1 MVHLFGAPEILRDGS
16 AVRVDTRKAIAV
28 LAILA
33 VEGRPVRRDVLA
45 ARLWPEA
52 TQERAR
58 GSLRRTL
65 SALRTAVGADAIGSD
80 RETIRLT
87 LEPHMVDVLGFD
99 AHVAAAPH
107 EALDLYRG
115 DFLEGFSVPDAP
127 AFEDWQRAEAER
139 FRLRLD
145 GLLDGLIADAD
156 LTSAITFARRRL
168 QLDPLNEAACRQVM
182 KALGASGDRGGAVS
196 AYRTL
201 VRQLDL
207 DLGVEP
213 LAETTHVYSAV
224 RRGNDALPQPRP
236 TLEAATPSP
245 APALIGRTEELAVL
259 SAARDELG
267 FLVITGEPGIGRS
280 RLLAEWA
287 ENLDDSLVLRCH
299 VGEQNVP
306 YAPLAEFAPRQST
319 IAQIAMFEEIAAS
332 LPLPFG
338 GVLAVD
344 DLHLADP
351 ATMAF
356 VTYVVH
362 RRERFGWVV
371 VGTWR
376 TLRVVPGDPC
386 WDLLSE
392 GRREGWASEL
402 RLSRLEDED
411 AALLARTIGDSTAER
426 TREVVEFAEGLP
438 LLVVEA
444 MRLESGAGLPPVVD
458 DLMRTRLA
466 SLTPL
471 ARQVVEALAVI
482 DKPADE
488 RLLQLVSGR
497 TEFETASAIEELVAA
512 EIVGDGG
519 AIQLTHHL
527 LGVVS
532 LTELSE
538 SRERA
543 LHERAGAFLPAGEA
557 ADHLARAG
565 RGAEA
570 ADLHLLAAEEAE
582 QAHALPSALHHL
594 QSALALGRPDEHVVQ
609 RRIGD
614 IQSILGRYEAA
625 RRAYEISA
633 ARSFGADLVT
643 VELQLGRLATRV
655 GDDDLAASHL
665 DSAEAELAAAG
676 AQPPSPVTVEL
687 AIGRALLAKDPMEAS
702 RAARHAIDL
711 AQVVDD
717 AGIEAA
723 ASSAAALVELRQSEP
738 TTAAEHARNAIRLS
752 QLADAPLVEAAAANL
767 LGLIQATEGRYDEA
781 IAFFGQARA
790 NLDRHGD
797 VHRLAAVHANLGDA
811 LHKSGRETEAREH
824 QLESARLFSEVTGPA
839 TEGRADLWSL
849 TVW

>member
-1 MVHLFGAPEILRDGS
+1 
-16 AVRVDTRKAIAV
+16 VRVDTRKAIAL

-58 GSLRRTL
+58 ASLRRTL
-65 SALRTAVGADAIGSD
+65 SALRTAVGSDAIESD
-80 RETIRLT
+80 RETIMLT
-87 LEPHMVDVLGFD
+87 LEPHTVDLLGFD
-99 AHVAAAPH
+99 ANAATSPH

-115 DFLEGFSVPDAP
+115 GFLEGFSVPDAP
-127 AFEDWQRAEAER
+127 DFEDWQRAEAER
-139 FRLRLD
+139 FQLRVD
-145 GLLDGLIADAD
+145 GLLDALVADAD
-156 LTSAITFARRRL
+156 PTSAIKFARRRL

-182 KALGASGDRGGAVS
+182 KALGASGDRAGAVS

-201 VRQLDL
+201 VRRLDL

-224 RRGNDALPQPRP
+224 RRGDDALAQPLPRP
-236 TLEAATPSP
+236 EAATSSP

-287 ENLDDSLVLRCH
+287 ENLDDCLILRCH

-306 YAPLAEFAPRQST
+306 YAPLAGFVARPSSS
-319 IAQIAMFEEIAAS
+319 AQIAMFEEIAAS
-332 LPLPFG
+332 LPLSVG
-338 GVLAVD
+338 GVLALD

-362 RRERFGWVV
+362 RRERFGWMVV
-371 VGTWR
+371 STWR
-376 TLRVVPGDPC
+376 TLRIVPGDPC

-402 RLSRLEDED
+402 RLSRLEDEE
-411 AALLARTIGDSTAER
+411 AAMLVRAIDNSTAER
-426 TREVVEFAEGLP
+426 TSEVVEFAEGLP
-438 LLVVEA
+438 LLVIEA
-444 MRLESGAGLPPVVD
+444 MRLDSGAGLPPVVE
-458 DLMRTRLA
+458 DLMRTRLG
-466 SLTPL
+466 SLTRL

-488 RLLQLVSGR
+488 RLLQSVSGR
-497 TEFETASAIEELVAA
+497 TELETASAVEELIAA
-512 EIVGDGG
+512 EIVEDDG

-527 LGVVS
+527 LGVV
-532 LTELSE
+532 LLAELSE

-543 LHERAGAFLPAGEA
+543 LHERAGTFLPPAEA

-570 ADLHLLAAEEAE
+570 ADLHLLAAEEA
-582 QAHALPSALHHL
+582 QRAHALPSALHHL
-594 QSALALGRPDEHVVQ
+594 QSALAFGRADEAEVQ

-614 IQSILGRYEAA
+614 IQSILGRYEDA

-633 ARSFGADLVT
+633 ARSMGADLVT
-643 VELQLGRLATRV
+643 VELKLARLATRV

-676 AQPPSPVTVEL
+676 DQPPSHLTVEL
-687 AIGRALLAKDPMEAS
+687 AIGRALFPNDPTEAS
-702 RAARHAIDL
+702 SAARHAIEL
-711 AQVVDD
+711 AQLVDD

-723 ASSAAALVELRQSEP
+723 ASSAAALVALRQSEP
-738 TTAAEHARNAIRLS
+738 AIAAEHAGNAIRLS
-752 QLADAPLVEAAAANL
+752 QLADAPLIEAAAANL
-767 LGLIQATEGRYDEA
+767 LGLLHAAESRYDEA
-781 IAFFGQARA
+781 IACFGQART

-797 VHRLAAVHANLGDA
+797 VHRLAAVHANLGDV
-811 LHKSGRETEAREH
+811 LHMSGREAEAREH

-839 TEGRADLWSL
+839 TEGRAELWAL